1 MNLEICWFSLPLCAV
16 LSQIGGTWWK
26 GARRFLIPLTMLATY
41 VIFVG
46 WNWLLIPMALLQWG
60 SFTLPVTLK
69 GDSIPGGGILNWAW
83 LPVKYTLVALPPLLL
98 APHLWFVSPINGLI
112 MTLMV
117 ILSNTPKTAK
127 YFQWKFVEAFH
138 GMSPAI
144 VLCLTI
150 TT

>member
-26 GARRFLIPLTMLATY
+26 GARRFLIPITMLVTY
-41 VIFVG
+41 VTFVG

-60 SFTLPVTLK
+60 AFTLPVTIK
-69 GDSIPGGGILNWAW
+69 GDSIPDAGFVGFAW
-83 LPVKYTLVALPPLLL
+83 LPVKYILTSLPPVLL